1 MKHKSN
7 ASTEIIISFY
17 EPFKKSL
24 IYRLK
29 NAQKITCS
37 FYLRSLAFRF
47 SFPFKLFV
55 LKLALLLRFRYI
67 QLLFIIIIFQKQHP
81 KSYICYF
88 FSGRFIP
95 KVETLFFQI
104 VCEYWYISN

>member
-1 MKHKSN
+1 MKLKSN
-7 ASTEIIISFY
+7 ASKEIIISFY

-29 NAQKITCS
+29 NAHKITCS
-37 FYLRSLAFRF
+37 FYLRSFAF
-47 SFPFKLFV
+47 SFSSPFKLFIY
-55 LKLALLLRFRYI
+55 KFALLLRFRYI
-67 QLLFIIIIFQKQHP
+67 QLLFIIVIFQKQPP

-95 KVETLFFQI
+95 KAETLFFQI
-104 VCEYWYISN
+104 VC